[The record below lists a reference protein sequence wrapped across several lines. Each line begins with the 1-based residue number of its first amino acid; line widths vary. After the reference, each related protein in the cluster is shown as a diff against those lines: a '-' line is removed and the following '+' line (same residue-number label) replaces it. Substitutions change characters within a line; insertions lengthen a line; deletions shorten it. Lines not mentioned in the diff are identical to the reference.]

1 MPSDPAT
8 TGDAGTAEADSCRLS
23 IPAMRASTLLVL
35 AAERPEDHF
44 EGAELER
51 IAGEFREH
59 IRALIPTVRARAC
72 VLPQTPADRT
82 AALACIDEAQGHLNM
97 GNGDNDAVRGA
108 VAARLARSVKSLC
121 WHYDGLAPR

>member
-1 MPSDPAT
+1 MR
-8 TGDAGTAEADSCRLS
+8 AGT
-23 IPAMRASTLLVL
+23 LLLL

-72 VLPQTPADRT
+72 VLPQTFADRT
-82 AALACIDEAQGHLNM
+82 AALACIDEAQGHLHM
-97 GNGDNDAVRGA
+97 GDGDSDAVRGA

-121 WHYDGLAPR
+121 WHYDRMAPR